1 LREVGRQA
9 IYDGQNVNGAR
20 HHMKVTQVSIRPTD
34 AAIQAGAPALTPE
47 LLAATGARYS
57 RNNEGLEDILA
68 KIDPEN
74 PDKSVDSIFRMV
86 DYGHQSIADM
96 VPVAMFLDGVSQWL
110 AYFVWSV
117 CQAAGGQESSTRYIL
132 MVDDALIDAD
142 ELGIPGAQQQEWQ
155 AQMGTCLDAYN
166 KALDAWTRLGDM
178 KPEATRIPAELLAD
192 DSEKTQKKVARLRR
206 NYAFDRARY
215 YLPFA
220 LATNV
225 MLIMSARSWAQLCQH
240 LCSHALPEARALG
253 DSIREQLALCA
264 PRLMRH
270 ATRKDSMVAGLK
282 DAFDMLKDEAA
293 GGLNG
298 YLSPDATETAHP
310 PIARM
315 DVSALNGSS
324 EEQFIRDL
332 GNHDNRY
339 AWIGDSL
346 KRTAVRF
353 SWDAVALAEI
363 RDLNRHRTG
372 NRFCPLRPVGFYS
385 ALDEIPADCDD
396 AADTIACL
404 RGLNQ
409 HGHHATARAH
419 EQLAQGDPA
428 FVYWMPMGAQC
439 LFEHLTTADKFI
451 YEGEL
456 RTGVGAHYRY
466 AQHLSDAL
474 ALWYERY
481 PGTREL
487 ILEGSAEPE

>member
-1 LREVGRQA
+1 
-9 IYDGQNVNGAR
+9 
-20 HHMKVTQVSIRPTD
+20 MKVTQVSIRPTE
-34 AAIQAGAPALTPE
+34 AAIEAGAPALTPE

-57 RNNEGLEDILA
+57 RNNEGLEDILS

-74 PDKSVDSIFRMV
+74 PDRSVDAIFRMV

-96 VPVAMFLDGVSQWL
+96 VPVAMFLDGISQWL
-110 AYFVWSV
+110 AYYVWSI

-132 MVDDALIDAD
+132 MEEDALIDAD
-142 ELGIPGAQQQEWQ
+142 LLGIAEADREAWRGEMRA
-155 AQMGTCLDAYN
+155 CLDAYD
-166 KALDAWTRLGDM
+166 KALAAWTQLGEL

-192 DSEKTQKKVARLRR
+192 DSEKAKKKVARLRR

-225 MLIMSARSWAQLCQH
+225 MLVMSARSWAQLCQH
-240 LCSHALPEARALG
+240 LCSHALPEAQTLG
-253 DSIREQLALCA
+253 NQINEQLALCA

-270 ATRKDSMVAGLK
+270 AAHKDSMEAGLQEVFEK
-282 DAFDMLKDEAA
+282 LQAGAA
-293 GGLNG
+293 SGLNAF
-298 YLSPDATETAHP
+298 LSPDAADTAHP
-310 PIARM
+310 PTAHL
-315 DVSALNGSS
+315 DVTPLNGHA
-324 EEQFIRDL
+324 ETEFVRDL
-332 GNHDNRY
+332 GHHDNRY

-353 SWDAVALAEI
+353 SWEAVTLAEI

-372 NRFCPLRPVGFYS
+372 NRFCSLRPVGFYS
-385 ALDEIPADCDD
+385 ALDEIPGDLENSAE
-396 AADTIACL
+396 IVECL
-404 RGLNQ
+404 RDLNAI
-409 HGHHATARAH
+409 GRLATATAH
-419 EQLAQGDPA
+419 DRLAAGDPT

-466 AQHLSDAL
+466 AKHLSDAL
-474 ALWYERY
+474 ALWYEQF
-481 PGTREL
+481 PATREL